1 MIASSQSL
9 LPPWSPPLVVNASAF
24 LAIFVYG
31 RGWLR
36 LHATFPKLI
45 SALRLGAFLAGVAAV
60 WLAIGSPLEAFDD
73 VSLTV
78 HMAQHLLLMTIAP
91 PLILLGWP
99 ALPLLRGLPQWAL
112 RLIVGPISRSEVFK
126 SIAGALTH
134 PALCW
139 LAATFALVGWH
150 VPGVF
155 EAALRREWLHHLE
168 HASFLAAGL
177 LFWWPV
183 VQPWPSIGR
192 WPRWLIPLYL
202 FAATLPCDVLSA
214 FLVFCDRVVYASYL
228 SARSGFGL
236 TALQDQQCAA
246 ALMWVS
252 VTVLFL
258 IPAIVV
264 TMEMLSPMKTHTT
277 EEPRIGEQFVQHAT
291 ARSHRPH
298 HAFTVSSD
306 SSRPASA
313 R

>member
-1 MIASSQSL
+1 MIASSQSV
-9 LPPWSPPLVVNASAF
+9 LPSWSPPILVDASVL
-24 LAIFVYG
+24 LAISVYA
-31 RGWLR
+31 RGWIR
-36 LHATFPKLI
+36 LHATFPKLV
-45 SALRLGAFLAGVAAV
+45 STVRLASFLAGIAGI

-99 ALPLLRGLPQWAL
+99 ALPLLRGLPQSIV
-112 RLIVGPISRSEVFK
+112 RLVVGPISRSEFFK
-126 SIAGALTH
+126 SIAGVVTH
-134 PALCW
+134 PAFCW

-183 VQPWPSIGR
+183 VQPWPSVGR

-202 FAATLPCDVLSA
+202 FGATLPCDVLSA

-228 SARSGFGL
+228 SAPSAFGL
-236 TALQDQQCAA
+236 TPLQDQQCAA

-258 IPAIVV
+258 IPALVV
-264 TMEMLSPMKTHTT
+264 TMEMLSLRETHGIK
-277 EEPRIGEQFVQHAT
+277 EPRTKEQFV
-291 ARSHRPH
+291 RP
-298 HAFTVSSD
+298 
-306 SSRPASA
+306 
-313 R
+313 